1 MGGSLIKNIVLSVV
15 LIILAFFLGV
25 SVADDAKGAGAIFIC
40 FTGVVAFIA
49 LGKRIWMAIFLLPPL
64 CAFYPTFIN
73 FSTTQL
79 MYVAIFMYCLIMWG
93 LGHVKLT
100 WRKLLSLDILVF
112 LFIGYLAIQFAQN
125 PVSVSF
131 LEVFGIET
139 DRIGG
144 KEYYTGVVAFISYL
158 GLSVIPFPKDKLLKV
173 LKWALVITVLLAVVR
188 ACSFAVI
195 GSSQYDSMLEEGMKS
210 RFAYFTEI
218 GMMITI
224 LVYGCVPFSR
234 IIFSV
239 KYIFFLV
246 VGFLFI
252 LISGWRTYFVIY
264 GATGIACALIKREM
278 IVMIVCVFIAY
289 LGFFYLGLRGS
300 LLHLPY
306 GVQRTLSLVPG
317 IQVDRSI
324 ARSAKGSSEWR
335 VEMWKQALDPRSGQ
349 IKDYVWG
356 DGMFSSKGEIERH
369 VRAVARRET
378 HAGDQRFF
386 MKAKLWHGGFVTNIS
401 AIGIVGS
408 SILGLL
414 QLWTMFL
421 VIRVCRALRGSD
433 YYTYAL
439 FQTVGLFSGVF
450 FYYIST
456 GMIGV
461 ALNTLP
467 TMALLK
473 MYYNIAIEEGR
484 LQPWSWRKRYVPML
498 LQEQEL
504 TAAKN

>member
-40 FTGVVAFIA
+40 FTGVVALIA

-64 CAFYPTFIN
+64 CAFYPTIIN

-79 MYVAIFMYCLIMWG
+79 LYVAIFMYWLIMWG

-112 LFIGYLAIQFAQN
+112 LFVGYIAIQFVQN

-188 ACSFAVI
+188 ACSSAVI
-195 GSSQYDSMLEEGMKS
+195 GSSRYDSMMEEGMKS
-210 RFAYFTEI
+210 RFSYFAEV

-234 IIFSV
+234 IVFSI
-239 KYIFFLV
+239 KYLFLMA
-246 VGFLFI
+246 VGFVFV
-252 LISGWRTYFVIY
+252 LISGWRTHFIIY
-264 GATGIACALIKREM
+264 GAAGIACALIKREM
-278 IVMIVCVFIAY
+278 IIMVVCVLIAY
-289 LGFFYLGLRGS
+289 CGIFYLGLRGS
-300 LLHLPY
+300 LHHLPY

-324 ARSAKGSSEWR
+324 ARSAKASSDWR
-335 VEMWKQALDPRSGQ
+335 VEMWKQALDPRTGQ
-349 IKDYVWG
+349 IIDYVWG
-356 DGMFSSKGEIERH
+356 DGMFRSKGMIERYM
-369 VRAVARRET
+369 RAIARRE
-378 HAGDQRFF
+378 AVMADQQAF
-386 MKAKLWHGGFVTNIS
+386 MTTKQWHGGFVTNIS

-433 YYTYAL
+433 YYKYAL

-456 GMIGV
+456 GMVGL
-461 ALNTLP
+461 ALDTLP

>member
-1 MGGSLIKNIVLSVV
+1 MIKNIVLSVV
-15 LIILAFFLGV
+15 LIILAFFLGI
-25 SVADDAKGAGAIFIC
+25 SVADDAKMAGAVFIC
-40 FTGVVAFIA
+40 FTGVVALIA

-64 CAFYPTFIN
+64 CAFYPSIIN

-79 MYVAIFMYCLIMWG
+79 LYVSIFGYWLILWG

-131 LEVFGIET
+131 LEYFGVET

-144 KEYYTGVVAFISYL
+144 KEYYTGVVAFLSYVA
-158 GLSVIPFPKDKLLKV
+158 LSVIPFPKDKLLRV
-173 LKWALVITVLLAVVR
+173 LKWALVITVTLTVVR
-188 ACSFAVI
+188 SCFHAVI
-195 GSSQYDSMLEEGMKS
+195 GSSQYDSMMEEGMKS
-210 RFAYFTEI
+210 RFSYFAEV

-234 IIFSV
+234 IVFSI
-239 KYIFFLV
+239 KYLFLMLA
-246 VGFLFI
+246 GFVFV
-252 LISGWRTYFVIY
+252 LISGWRTHFVIY

-278 IVMIVCVFIAY
+278 IIMVVCVLIAY
-289 LGFFYLGLRGS
+289 CGVFYLGLRGS

-317 IQVDRSI
+317 VQVDKAI
-324 ARSAKGSSEWR
+324 ARSAQASSDWR

-356 DGMFSSKGEIERH
+356 DGMFRSKGEIERH
-369 VRAVARRET
+369 TRAVARRET
-378 HAGDQRFF
+378 WSGDQSFF
-386 MKAKLWHGGFVTNIS
+386 MTTKQWHGGFVTNIS

-408 SILGLL
+408 SILGML

-433 YYTYAL
+433 YYVYAL
-439 FQTVGLFSGVF
+439 FQTIGLFSGVF

-456 GMIGV
+456 GTIGH
-461 ALNTLP
+461 ALDALP

-498 LQEQEL
+498 LQEQQL
-504 TAAKN
+504 TVAEK